1 MSKKFG
7 VPCDIY
13 TYVLQVDPDFAEYL
27 RGTCTEDAL
36 RPGRRSAGTTLLLPD
51 KANPVRK
58 ELDKLANSDNPD
70 DMRKAADIILAMI
83 VRDYITTPSGW
94 DRKDGD
100 IPNSMYPSR
109 KIVTKKVDG
118 MSVHLDGM
126 GGDAVIKKDAGF
138 KDGSRKRNLAVWT
151 LSGAGVS
158 TTTPEAARVAM
169 VKKAPGAKKRG
180 AYQPSDEDTARAR
193 FQIGVLV
200 ENEAAKDGMGGK
212 HGTLLHYALGLVKF
226 LKKKY
231 GDSFYNDYHPLV
243 SCSEADFY
251 IFLEPHIPKKHNGF
265 LVDDDVIE
273 EWWQSGEHKFGN
285 IDAFCAEMCGSM
297 PSSGWFA
304 SDKRRSLFEQIDIER
319 GDASSALP
327 SVVAENYDVI
337 ATTGMIRKHE
347 LLPAG
352 RAKTYYAANPK
363 AKLVHDELR
372 FSMAYQSKALM
383 NLRGME
389 YVNEFHTIIQWIANL
404 MFTQM
409 PALLKDMN
417 KDIAKKFIGSTC
429 FMYVYMSKDEVNG
442 IRKCEVD
449 PDVAEKKDRLF
460 NVAGF
465 NQQLYSRIANDDSI
479 EQLAKLV
486 GNKLLSAEQ
495 IEQIR
500 ALVSQPM

>member
-58 ELDKLANSDNPD
+58 ELDKLATSDNPD

-118 MSVHLDGM
+118 MSVHLEGS

-158 TTTPEAARVAM
+158 TSTPEAARPVIA
-169 VKKAPGAKKRG
+169 KKPGAKKHG
-180 AYQPSDEDTARAR
+180 AYQPSDEETARLR

-200 ENEAAKDGMGGK
+200 ENAAAQDGMAGK
-212 HGTLLHYALGLVKF
+212 HGTLLHYALGLVHY
-226 LKKKY
+226 LKSTSA
-231 GDSFYNDYHPLV
+231 DFYNDYFPLV
-243 SCSEADFY
+243 SCSPADFY
-251 IFLEPHIPKKHNGF
+251 IFLEPHSPAGHSDF
-265 LVDDDVIE
+265 LVPTELIE
-273 EWWQSGEHKFGN
+273 QWWEHGPHKF
-285 IDAFCAEMCGSM
+285 DDLHAFCEEICGGM
-297 PSSGWFA
+297 PHDGWFSPAAREALLRAIDDQREVLMNAPPSQAANALVSCAA
-304 SDKRRSLFEQIDIER
+304 S
-319 GDASSALP
+319 
-327 SVVAENYDVI
+327 
-337 ATTGMIRKHE
+337 GMIGRHAMFPE
-347 LLPAG
+347 G
-352 RAKTYYAANPK
+352 RARAYYHANAQ

-372 FSMAYQSKALM
+372 YSIIHQCKALA
-383 NLRGME
+383 GKSGVE
-389 YVNEFHTIIQWIANL
+389 FVQEFHQIIQWIAQL
-404 MFTQM
+404 MHTQK
-409 PALLKDMN
+409 PAILKDTH
-417 KDIAKKFIGSTC
+417 KELAKMFINSVC
-429 FMYVYMSKDEVNG
+429 FMYIYMTKSEREGLSKCTADLSIAQTKEYLFDAIG
-442 IRKCEVD
+442 FG
-449 PDVAEKKDRLF
+449 EKLFARLAPG
-460 NVAGF
+460 NA
-465 NQQLYSRIANDDSI
+465 LS
-479 EQLAKLV
+479 QLAAIV
-486 GNKLLSAEQ
+486 GNKKLSPEQ
-495 IEQIR
+495 VRQIQD
-500 ALVSQPM
+500 LVKQPL